1 VNASLA
7 LVVITDGRMEY
18 LRQCAASLAEN
29 AAHDYVARIVVDDS
43 GDGDHAIE
51 AARLLD
57 ASVLVHHPQRRGLA
71 AAVNSAFQQVLAS
84 GADYAFHV
92 EEDFIF
98 PETVPLVEMARL
110 LHEHSVLA
118 EMVLLRQPWSPNEQV
133 VGGYLNEAPQAY
145 TDRDGYLEHR
155 RIFSL
160 NPCMYPART
169 ARYPWP
175 AHGDEGDF
183 TKKMVGEGYRFAVY
197 GGRDDEPRCLH
208 LGVRR
213 SASWTV

>member
-1 VNASLA
+1 VNVA
-7 LVVITDGRMEY
+7 LVVITDGRIEY
-18 LRQCAASLAEN
+18 LRQCAASLAEH
-29 AAHDYVARIVVDDS
+29 APYDYCARIVVDDS

-51 AARLLD
+51 AARLID

-98 PETVPLVEMARL
+98 PGTVPLDDMARL
-110 LHEHSVLA
+110 LHDHPVLA
-118 EMVLLRQPWSPNEQV
+118 QVVLLRQPWSPSEQV
-133 VGGYLNEAPQAY
+133 HGGYVYEHEADYVQR
-145 TDRDGYLEHR
+145 TEYLETK

-160 NPCMYPART
+160 NPCLYPART

-175 AHGDEGDF
+175 SHGTEGDF
-183 TKKMVGEGYRFAVY
+183 TKTMQAEGYKSAIY
-197 GGRDDEPRCLH
+197 GQRDDDPRCLH

-213 SASWTV
+213 SAAWTV